1 MAASKVYS
9 RVNWASY
16 PSMSTPLTAVN
27 LNKMDKGCD
36 DLDDRVVGLLN
47 RMDTAETNISSQ
59 GSSIT
64 SLTTSLTTLVNKL
77 LVFTEPVECE
87 IGDETCTIEDEAILT
102 TSIIDVYSEN
112 DSETPIQYES
122 CVTTTGQA
130 VLSFDAL
137 EEATS
142 FILHVIN
149 L

>member
-1 MAASKVYS
+1 MAASKDYN
-9 RVNWASY
+9 RVNWAAF
-16 PSMSTPLTAVN
+16 PSLSTPLTANN
-27 LNKMDKGCD
+27 LNKMDEGID
-36 DLDDRVVGLLN
+36 NLDNRVVGLLN

-59 GSSIT
+59 GSSI
-64 SLTTSLTTLVNKL
+64 TTLVNKL

-112 DSETPIQYES
+112 ESETPIPYES

>member
-16 PSMSTPLTAVN
+16 PSTSTPLTAVN

-64 SLTTSLTTLVNKL
+64 SLTTLVNKL

-87 IGDETCTIEDEAILT
+87 IGDETCTIEDERILT

-112 DSETPIQYES
+112 ESETPIPYES

-142 FILHVIN
+142 FMLHVIN

>member
-9 RVNWASY
+9 RVNWAAF
-16 PSMSTPLTAVN
+16 PSQSTPLTAN
-27 LNKMDKGCD
+27 NFNKMDKGID
-36 DLDDRVVGLLN
+36 DIDDRTVGLLN

-64 SLTTSLTTLVNKL
+64 SLSNAVNGLKVYTDPEL
-77 LVFTEPVECE
+77 CA

-112 DSETPIQYES
+112 SSGTPINVES
-122 CVTTTGQA
+122 VVVTTGQA

-142 FILHVIN
+142 FMLHVIN

>member
-1 MAASKVYS
+1 MAASKDYN
-9 RVNWASY
+9 RVNWAAF
-16 PSMSTPLTAVN
+16 PSLSTPLTANN
-27 LNKMDKGCD
+27 LNKMDEGID
-36 DLDDRVVGLLN
+36 NLDNRVVGLLN

-64 SLTTSLTTLVNKL
+64 SLSNAVNGLK
-77 LVFTEPVECE
+77 VYTDPVSCA

-112 DSETPIQYES
+112 SSGTPINVES
-122 CVTTTGQA
+122 VVVTTGQA

-142 FILHVIN
+142 FMLHVIN

>member
-9 RVNWASY
+9 RVNWTAF
-16 PSMSTPLTAVN
+16 PSQSTPLTASN
-27 LNKMDKGCD
+27 FNKMDKGID

-64 SLTTSLTTLVNKL
+64 SLSNAVNGLKVYTDPEL
-77 LVFTEPVECE
+77 CA

-112 DSETPIQYES
+112 SSGTPIS
-122 CVTTTGQA
+122 VSSVVVTTGQA
-130 VLSFDAL
+130 VLHFDAL
-137 EEATS
+137 TEATS
-142 FILHVIN
+142 FKLHVVN